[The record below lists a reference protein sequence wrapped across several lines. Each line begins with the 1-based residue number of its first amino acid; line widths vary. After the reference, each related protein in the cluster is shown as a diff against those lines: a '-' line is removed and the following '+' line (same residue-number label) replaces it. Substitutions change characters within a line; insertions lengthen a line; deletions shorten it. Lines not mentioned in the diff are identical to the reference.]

1 MKDTHLKDD
10 ELVALC
16 MDAALASP
24 VPGRHLAGC
33 AACRHRR
40 AALADMLDGVSH
52 TATSEADAAFPAERR
67 ARQLVRILQR
77 LDRHATFGRVL
88 AFPRASAV
96 RTPFLRPRPMRR
108 WIAGAAAAGLF
119 IGMLA
124 GHLAHEFPARTPP
137 SADPAAALVTAARAP
152 LIAAPAVSDDEFLIE
167 VQNAVSRSGPV
178 AFGPLADLTPVAWEV
193 R

>member
-1 MKDTHLKDD
+1 
-10 ELVALC
+10 
-16 MDAALASP
+16 
-24 VPGRHLAGC
+24 
-33 AACRHRR
+33 
-40 AALADMLDGVSH
+40 
-52 TATSEADAAFPAERR
+52 
-67 ARQLVRILQR
+67 
-77 LDRHATFGRVL
+77 
-88 AFPRASAV
+88 
-96 RTPFLRPRPMRR
+96 MRR